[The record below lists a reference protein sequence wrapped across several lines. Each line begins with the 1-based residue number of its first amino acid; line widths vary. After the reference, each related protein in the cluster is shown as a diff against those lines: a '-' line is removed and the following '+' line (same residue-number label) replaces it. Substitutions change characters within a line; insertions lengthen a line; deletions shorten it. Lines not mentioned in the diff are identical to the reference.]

1 MHRHFFDYD
10 DGDFCF
16 PLSDNMAID
25 TDGNTMMRMSNNMA
39 MNMNSGEL
47 HSISS
52 WDLEQDD
59 DFFGNNRSF

>member
-10 DGDFCF
+10 DDDFCF